1 MMPTDLIAVDWG
13 TSRVRAAR
21 IGRDGQVRGQR
32 ESDDGILKVP
42 AGGFEAVFDRLCGDW
57 MRALQGTPDA
67 ALPLCLMSGM
77 VGSRNGWHEAAY
89 APCPA
94 GPDDLPAQLSW
105 IAPGHAI
112 VPGLVCEH
120 EGMPDVMRGEEVQVF
135 GALALLGLAD
145 ADATVVLPGTH
156 SKWVEVRGGRV
167 QRFRTCMSGEL
178 YALLREHSILG
189 RGVPAPADPH
199 HPDSWNRD
207 AFMHGLQQAQRSNS
221 LLASAFSARSRVL
234 MQQLEA
240 TAVPD
245 YLSGLVIGE
254 ELRVAHDWMPSDP
267 AQRPLVVV
275 GAAALTERY
284 ALALQAAGRTVRCVG
299 AEATWQGLM
308 QIARSVPARSG

>member
-1 MMPTDLIAVDWG
+1 MSEPAFIAGDWG
-13 TSRVRAAR
+13 TSRLRLYLCDASGHVLARGEGEGAAVPGHAAR
-21 IGRDGQVRGQR
+21 FAAAVAAWDQAHG
-32 ESDDGILKVP
+32 KPP
-42 AGGFEAVFDRLCGDW
+42 ALLG
-57 MRALQGTPDA
+57 
-67 ALPLCLMSGM
+67 GM
-77 VGSRNGWHEAAY
+77 VGSTVGWKEVPY
-89 APCPA
+89 LNCPA
-94 GPDDLPAQLSW
+94 RPEALAAAALRFEHEDRA
-105 IAPGHAI
+105 IAI
-112 VPGLVCEH
+112 VPGLKCVNRT
-120 EGMPDVMRGEEVQVF
+120 GAPDVMRGEEVQVF

-189 RGVPAPADPH
+189 RGVPAPAQAHDP
-199 HPDSWNRD
+199 DFWNRE

-284 ALALQAAGRTVRCVG
+284 ALALQADGQTVRCVG